1 MTRRSLIDTTEKE
14 NSNFAIALNDI
25 NMVITIKMTII
36 NSVYLLSQIPIAPQ
50 CQAVLSIYYI
60 RKLVFV
66 VMVVVAGGLVEVV
79 VVVSDLLAVDVLPY
93 YDE

>member
-1 MTRRSLIDTTEKE
+1 M
-14 NSNFAIALNDI
+14 
-25 NMVITIKMTII
+25 
-36 NSVYLLSQIPIAPQ
+36 SQIPIAPQ

-79 VVVSDLLAVDVLPY
+79 VVLVVVVVSDLLAVDVLPY